1 MLSCQFHRSGFA
13 AGVFA
18 LPFALAMLAAGPA
31 WGQAYEVKAGDYT
44 VRGSTVR
51 SDMLAPV
58 TAQAHDIER
67 SPTRGVLN
75 VTVMKD
81 GKTVPAQ
88 IEAVAN
94 SLTNRPRPVAM
105 TQTTANGYV
114 SYTGVYDFVH
124 GEVLDFRI
132 RAQPLGA
139 TQPLVLEFRDRMW
152 SEGGLPDQR

>member
-13 AGVFA
+13 AGFLSV
-18 LPFALAMLAAGPA
+18 AMLAAGPA
-31 WGQAYEVKAGDYT
+31 WGQAHEVRAGDYT

-58 TAQAHDIER
+58 TAQAHGIER
-67 SPTRGVLN
+67 SATRGVLN
-75 VTVMKD
+75 VTVMKK
-81 GKTVPAQ
+81 GKTVPAT
-88 IEAVAN
+88 IEAEAHN
-94 SLTNRPRPVAM
+94 LTTRPRPVPM

-132 RAQPLGA
+132 RATPPGA
-139 TQPLVLEFRDRMW
+139 TQPVMLEFRDRMW
-152 SEGGLPDQR
+152 AKGGMPDQR